1 MKGEDRTVSQEI
13 TSKRDVTPSSVAVH
27 AASAGLD
34 IASDR
39 IEVIAQRLR
48 ELFELAAPLEGSD
61 YEEFDVTP
69 PFDPRWEKGA
79 SA

>member
-1 MKGEDRTVSQEI
+1 MVGEDLGMSEEFTTKE
-13 TSKRDVTPSSVAVH
+13 DVAPSSVAAL